1 MCPSSKYGVKCA
13 ERCRCKNGELNSC
26 MHCSIFG
33 FFELNVSYIRYHKY
47 QCYGICLPFKCDA
60 FSLIRVILIMY
71 CPFPWTW
78 QMFTIND
85 YSLHGTISYF
95 WCLASGQYTDQS
107 VMTRIL
113 SNIMAFHVETLTQFG
128 TALPRVGQAIKVGQ
142 AMRTHFQISPKGKQC
157 HKVTFTII

>member
-113 SNIMAFHVETLTQFG
+113 SNIKAFHAYSLRQIKSEVNFKLQLHPFIGSETKMDHSILF
-128 TALPRVGQAIKVGQ
+128 RVKSSYI
-142 AMRTHFQISPKGKQC
+142 FW
-157 HKVTFTII
+157 